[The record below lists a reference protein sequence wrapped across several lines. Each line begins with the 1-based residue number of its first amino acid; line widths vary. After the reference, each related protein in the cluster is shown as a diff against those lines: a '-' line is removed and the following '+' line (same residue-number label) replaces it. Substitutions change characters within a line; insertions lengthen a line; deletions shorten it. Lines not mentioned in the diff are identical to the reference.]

1 MRNRFLAAMVILV
14 LTLASCGKK
23 SSVKDGL
30 KISGTITNS
39 PVKTIY
45 LEEIPMTTMQPV
57 LVDSSVI
64 DKNGKYTLR
73 APKAEASVYNV
84 RMEQSA
90 YPLAGVINDVNNI
103 TIDATFN
110 KDTKEFAEKYEIKGS
125 PVSQQMKDFMSE
137 VNTNLQSIFNNS
149 KLIDSLQKGGSGD
162 SVITAL
168 KSKST
173 QLGTEVRN
181 LLTTTIEKSTNPA
194 LTMIV
199 LGYYQSTAGN
209 PGFGLAPLTKDE
221 VRDIVTTTAD
231 KFPSHKGIASIKTAL
246 QGLVGAP
253 APDISL
259 PDVNGKEVKLS
270 SYKGKYVLVDFWASW
285 CGPCRLENPNVV
297 AAYNKFKDKNFDI
310 LGVSLDRPGEK
321 DKWLKAIKD
330 DNLNWTH
337 VSDLQYWNSVVVP
350 VYKIEG
356 IPFNVLVDPI
366 GNIIAE
372 NLRGAALEKKLSEVL
387 K

>member
-1 MRNRFLAAMVILV
+1 MKNRFLAAVVVLV
-14 LTLASCGKK
+14 LLIASCGKK
-23 SSVKDGL
+23 SSGKDGL
-30 KISGTITNS
+30 KVSGTITNS

-57 LVDSSVI
+57 VVDSSVI
-64 DKNGKYTLR
+64 DKSGKYTLR
-73 APKAEASVYNV
+73 APKAEASVYNI
-84 RMEQSA
+84 RLEQSS
-90 YPLAGVINDVNNI
+90 YPLAGVINDVNAI
-103 TIDATFN
+103 TVDATFN
-110 KDTKEFAEKYEIKGS
+110 KENKQFAETYEIKGS

-137 VNTNLQSIFNNS
+137 VNTKLQAIFTNS
-149 KLIDSLQKGGSGD
+149 KLIDSLQKVGGGD
-162 SVITAL
+162 SVIAPF
-168 KSKST
+168 KSKSS
-173 QLGTEVRN
+173 QLGTEIKD
-181 LLTTTIEKSTNPA
+181 LLKSTIEKSTNPA
-194 LTMIV
+194 LTMIA
-199 LGYYQSTAGN
+199 LGYYQSTASN
-209 PGFGLAPLTKDE
+209 PGFGLEPLTKDE

-253 APDISL
+253 APEISL

-270 SYKGKYVLVDFWASW
+270 AYKGKYVLVDFWASW
-285 CGPCRLENPNVV
+285 CGPCRQENPNVV
-297 AAYNKFKDKNFDI
+297 AAYKKFREKNFDI

-330 DNLNWTH
+330 DNLTWTH

-350 VYKIEG
+350 LYKIEG
-356 IPFNVLVDPI
+356 IPFNVLVDPA

-372 NLRGAALEKKLSEVL
+372 NLRGDALEKKLSEVL